1 MVKTNVECRVSS
13 NSETT
18 MKEELYDEFFKDEE
32 KRVDYKAI
40 LFEYLL
46 YWPVILGV
54 LVFFLAGAYVYLRY
68 RTPVYSVS
76 STVLIKQGDKTK
88 PNSSS
93 ALASMQDLGML
104 SMANNF
110 DNELEILQAYTLI
123 KKVVTTLNLYIDYSA
138 DGGFGYDPVLYKS
151 SPVQVWMA
159 PEEAERLP
167 SALQIQME
175 CQPGGKVDATLKYQ
189 VEKEKYTL
197 QKSFAKLPAVFI
209 TPVGT
214 VNFSLASDTALA
226 ALDESLLLSATVL
239 PPSVAADSYKG
250 RLSAEPTGEFT
261 SIVRLTFRDASA
273 SRGIDFLN
281 TLVALYNNEANEDK
295 NQVATRTAQF
305 IDERIRII
313 NAELG
318 TTESELAAYKQR
330 AGLTDLSADAQ
341 LALRESSEY
350 DKQRAEN
357 TNQLRLVGFLRSYID
372 SPENRYEVIPAN
384 VGLTD
389 EALTRVIAQ
398 YNELLIERKRL
409 LRSSNEHN
417 PMLVSLDASIAATR
431 NTVLTTVENVEK
443 GLQITRNNLDLQASK
458 YQSRISQAPQQERE
472 LISIT
477 RQQEIKANLYLMLL
491 QKREENA
498 ITLAAT
504 ANNGRIVE
512 EPRVGGLVAPNR
524 RNTYMVAFVLGL
536 FFPVLGI
543 YLSRLLRFKIEGRAD
558 VERITG
564 ASIVGDVPLVDSAKD
579 NPIVVRENQ
588 NGLMEEVF
596 RNVRTNIQYM
606 LQEGQ
611 KVILFT
617 STIQG
622 EGKSFSAANLAVSF
636 AIMGKRTVLVGM
648 DIRKPRLGRIFGFSG
663 KLPGITQYLASPSS
677 VDLLSLCQSVPV
689 SSNLYVLPG
698 GPVPPNPTEL
708 VARKSLEQAIEVL
721 KQHFD
726 YVILD
731 TAPVGLVTDTRLIA
745 RVADISVY
753 VCRADYTHKS
763 DFELFSELEQ
773 EHKLPNLCVLINGIN
788 MDKRK
793 NGYYYGYGKY
803 GRYGKYGY
811 GKKYGYGYGY
821 GYGKK

>member
-1 MVKTNVECRVSS
+1 
-13 NSETT
+13 
-18 MKEELYDEFFKDEE
+18 MKKELYDEFFQEDE

-46 YWPVILGV
+46 YWPVIVSV
-54 LVFFLAGAYVYLRY
+54 LVLFLGGAYVYLRY

-123 KKVVTTLNLYIDYSA
+123 KKVVTTLNLYIDYTA
-138 DGGFGYDPVLYKS
+138 DGGFGYNPVLYKS

-159 PEEAERLP
+159 PEEAEKLP

-175 CQPGGKVDATLKYQ
+175 CQPGGKIEATLDYQ
-189 VEKEKYTL
+189 VKKEKYTL
-197 QKSFAKLPAVFI
+197 KKSFAKLPAVFI

-214 VNFSLASDTALA
+214 LNFSLATDTALA
-226 ALDESLLLSATVL
+226 GLDETLKLSAVVA
-239 PPSVAADSYKG
+239 PPSVVADSYKA

-261 SIVRLTFRDASA
+261 SIVRLTYRDASVH
-273 SRGIDFLN
+273 RGVDFLN
-281 TLVALYNNEANEDK
+281 MLVALYNSEANEDK

-318 TTESELAAYKQR
+318 TTENELAEYKQR
-330 AGLTDLSADAQ
+330 AGLTDLSTDAQ
-341 LALRESSEY
+341 LALKESSEY

-357 TNQLRLVGFLRSYID
+357 TNQLRLIGFLRSYID
-372 SPENRYEVIPAN
+372 NPKNRYEVIPAN

-389 EALTRVIAQ
+389 DALANVIAQ
-398 YNELLIERKRL
+398 YNELLVERKRL
-409 LRSSNEHN
+409 LRSSNENN
-417 PMLVSLDASIAATR
+417 PMLINLDTSIAATR

-512 EPRVGGLVAPNR
+512 EPRLGGLVAPNA
-524 RNTYMVAFVLGL
+524 RNIYMVAFLLGL
-536 FFPVLGI
+536 FFPLAGI
-543 YLSRLLRFKIEGRAD
+543 YLARLLRFKIEGRAD

-564 ASIVGDVPLVDSAKD
+564 ASIVGDVPLVALAKEH
-579 NPIVVRENQ
+579 PIVIRPNE

-606 LQEGQ
+606 LQESQ

-622 EGKSFSAANLAVSF
+622 EGKSFNAANLAVSF
-636 AIMGKRTVLVGM
+636 AFMDKRTVIVGM

-677 VDLLSLCQSVPV
+677 VDLLSLCQPTSVSP
-689 SSNLYVLPG
+689 NLFVLPG
-698 GPVPPNPTEL
+698 GAVPPNPTEL
-708 VARKSLEQAIEVL
+708 VARKSLEQAIDIL

-726 YVILD
+726 YIILD

-763 DFELFSELEQ
+763 DFELVNELEQ

-821 GYGKK
+821 GYGKG

>member
-1 MVKTNVECRVSS
+1 
-13 NSETT
+13 
-18 MKEELYDEFFKDEE
+18 MKEELYDEFFRDEE

-138 DGGFGYDPVLYKS
+138 DGGFGYDPVLYKN

-239 PPSVAADSYKG
+239 PPSVAADSYKE

-536 FFPVLGI
+536 FFPVLGV
-543 YLSRLLRFKIEGRAD
+543 YLSRLLRFKVEGRAD

-648 DIRKPRLGRIFGFSG
+648 DIRKPRLGRIFGFSS

-689 SSNLYVLPG
+689 SSNLYVLPS

-731 TAPVGLVTDTRLIA
+731 TAPVGVVTDTRLIA

>member
-1 MVKTNVECRVSS
+1 
-13 NSETT
+13 
-18 MKEELYDEFFKDEE
+18 MKEELYDEFFQEDT
-32 KRVDYKAI
+32 KRVDYKAV

-54 LVFFLAGAYVYLRY
+54 LLCFVAGAYVYLRY

-110 DNELEILQAYTLI
+110 DNELEILQAYTLV
-123 KKVVTTLNLYIDYSA
+123 KKVVTSLNLYIDYAA
-138 DGGFGYDPVLYKS
+138 DGSFGYDPVLYKN

-159 PEEAERLP
+159 PEEAEKLP
-167 SALQIQME
+167 SALKIHME
-175 CQPGGKVDATLKYQ
+175 CQPGGKVDAVLDYQ
-189 VEKEKYTL
+189 IKKEKYSL
-197 QKSFAKLPAVFI
+197 RKSFDKLPAVFI
-209 TPVGT
+209 TPVGAL
-214 VNFSLASDTALA
+214 NFSLASDTVLNALEEP
-226 ALDESLLLSATVL
+226 LSLSATVL
-239 PPSVAADSYKG
+239 SPSVAADSYKA

-261 SIVRLTFRDASA
+261 SIVRLTYRDASVQ
-273 SRGIDFLN
+273 RGIDFLY
-281 TLVALYNNEANEDK
+281 TLVSLYNSEANDDK

-318 TTESELAAYKQR
+318 TTESELAEYKQR
-330 AGLTDLSADAQ
+330 AGLTDLSADAR
-341 LALRESSEY
+341 LALEESSEY

-357 TNQLRLVGFLRSYID
+357 TNQLRLIGFLRSYID
-372 SPENRYEVIPAN
+372 DPKNRYEVIPAN

-389 EALTRVIAQ
+389 GALTNVIAK
-398 YNELLIERKRL
+398 YNELLVERKRL
-409 LRSSNEHN
+409 LRSSNENN
-417 PMLVSLDASIAATR
+417 PMLVNLDASIAATR

-472 LISIT
+472 LIGIT

-512 EPRVGGLVAPNR
+512 EPRVGGLVAPNK
-524 RNTYMVAFVLGL
+524 RNIYMVAFVLGL
-536 FFPVLGI
+536 FFPISGV
-543 YLSRLLRFKIEGRAD
+543 YLVRLLRFKIEGRAD

-564 ASIVGDVPLVDSAKD
+564 ASIVGDVPFVEAAKAA
-579 NPIVVRENQ
+579 PIVVKENE

-622 EGKSFSAANLAVSF
+622 EGKSFNAANLAVSF
-636 AIMGKRTVLVGM
+636 AFMDKRTVIVGM
-648 DIRKPRLGRIFGFSG
+648 DIRKPKLSRIFGFSG
-663 KLPGITQYLASPSS
+663 KLPGVTQFLASPSS
-677 VDLLSLCQSVPV
+677 VDLLSLCQPTALSP
-689 SSNLYVLPG
+689 NLYVLPG
-698 GPVPPNPTEL
+698 GAVPPNPTEL
-708 VARKSLEQAIEVL
+708 VARKSLEQAMDIL

-726 YVILD
+726 YIILD

-763 DFELFSELEQ
+763 DFELVNELEQ
-773 EHKLPNLCVLINGIN
+773 EKKLPNLCVLINGIN

-821 GYGKK
+821 GYGKDKNR